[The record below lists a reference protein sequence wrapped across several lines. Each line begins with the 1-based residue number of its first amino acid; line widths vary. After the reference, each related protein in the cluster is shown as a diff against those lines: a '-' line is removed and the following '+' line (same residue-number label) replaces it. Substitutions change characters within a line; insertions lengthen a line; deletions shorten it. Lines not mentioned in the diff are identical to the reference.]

1 LLRGKGKKELRSIN
15 VVTGGL
21 NMESETVIKYKPFKE
36 IVIMECNRFSTPD
49 DLARFANIATGGKLT
64 GVYWAEG
71 VAFIYYPL
79 PASTEIA
86 AKSLIEE
93 KRVYWAFV
101 NYALM
106 PEHRP
111 TIETKERIIVPV
123 IDMSTS
129 PLFQKVAKWLKN
141 RR

>member
-1 LLRGKGKKELRSIN
+1 
-15 VVTGGL
+15 
-21 NMESETVIKYKPFKE
+21 MESGSMIKYEPFKE

-64 GVYWAEG
+64 GLYWAEG

-101 NYALM
+101 NYAVM
-106 PEHRP
+106 PEHRS

-129 PLFQKVAKWLKN
+129 LLFRKVAKWLKN

>member
-1 LLRGKGKKELRSIN
+1 VRGELD
-15 VVTGGL
+15 
-21 NMESETVIKYKPFKE
+21 MESGSMIKYEPFKE

-64 GVYWAEG
+64 GLYWAEG

-101 NYALM
+101 NYAVM
-106 PEHRP
+106 PEHRS

-129 PLFQKVAKWLKN
+129 LLFRKVAKWLKN